1 MSLEQV
7 YKNLSDGD
15 KQEIV
20 SMLQNS
26 YFTNPAQ
33 DIRVESLVEAGLIS
47 IKKQDNKLLLSSST
61 EDRDL
66 HIATE
71 ILKWVAYSGLTAEEA
86 LTTMEK
92 INGLAHRRI

>member
-7 YKNLSDGD
+7 YKNLSEDD
-15 KQEIV
+15 RQEIV
-20 SMLQNS
+20 ALLQNS

-33 DIRVESLVEAGLIS
+33 DIRVELLIEAGLIS
-47 IKKQDNKLLLSSST
+47 IKKQDNKLLLSNST

-86 LTTMEK
+86 LTTIEK
-92 INGLAHRRI
+92 LNGLA